1 MKKYVFRSSSAIY
14 NLIELEEF
22 EEDERKHIENVIQKA
37 EERNAPYVLS
47 RVDSVETR
55 GKYLE
60 SNENNDELNLIENIK
75 IPKNASNKKSNIID
89 KELETTVFEQK
100 RMFGEF
106 FSIKNVLN
114 EVVEKFSNTTTTGK
128 GVINI
133 STNEMLTEIAIKV
146 DEKKSKKSEIILDNE
161 SQSIQIFEDREN
173 LNLENNIKINKVENK
188 NFINELT
195 EEELEHIRF
204 ITKMANAE
212 INNEHEKI
220 MNLKE
225 NNKISKLIEEQ
236 SNKNEELT
244 EVELEHIRF
253 ITEMANA
260 EINNIP
266 NNAIFSIKTTTSYPP
281 TSPEFW
287 RNNKFTEE
295 SEDIKARPNIFL
307 RDEILRNVG
316 KSFEDSGVEFAYS
329 NSISESSLKDAVIND
344 QSAAVAAEFSWL
356 EQELQKMNNSL
367 NEGKNFFMAV
377 INLHFFNFL
386 IATTLSRTIVGVI
399 FNFNLRA

>member
-1 MKKYVFRSSSAIY
+1 M
-14 NLIELEEF
+14 EEF
-22 EEDERKHIENVIQKA
+22 DEDERKHIENVIQKA

-55 GKYLE
+55 DKYLE
-60 SNENNDELNLIENIK
+60 SNENNEELNLIENIK
-75 IPKNASNKKSNIID
+75 NPKNAGIKQMNIID
-89 KELETTVFEQK
+89 KEPETIVFEEKTLKQK

-133 STNEMLTEIAIKV
+133 TTNEMLTEIAIKV
-146 DEKKSKKSEIILDNE
+146 DEENSEKPEIILDDE
-161 SQSIQIFEDREN
+161 SQSIKVFKDQEN
-173 LNLENNIKINKVENK
+173 LNLENNIKINKVKNK

-204 ITKMANAE
+204 ITETANAE
-212 INNEHEKI
+212 INTEHEKI
-220 MNLKE
+220 IKKKNLKE
-225 NNKISKLIEEQ
+225 SNKLIDEK

-244 EVELEHIRF
+244 EDELEHIRV

-260 EINNIP
+260 EINNLHY
-266 NNAIFSIKTTTSYPP
+266 NAIFSIKTTTSYPP

-287 RNNKFTEE
+287 RNNKFNEE
-295 SEDIKARPNIFL
+295 SENTKARPNIFL

-329 NSISESSLKDAVIND
+329 NSISETSLKDAVIND
-344 QSAAVAAEFSWL
+344 QSTAVAAEFSWL
-356 EQELQKMNNSL
+356 EQELEKMNNSL
-367 NEGKNFFMAV
+367 NEEGKNIFIGGKQFAYFF
-377 INLHFFNFL
+377 LTF
-386 IATTLSRTIVGVI
+386 
-399 FNFNLRA
+399 